1 MQRGA
6 WSPERLRAA
15 LRVYVITDQAL
26 ARGRSQAALVAQ
38 ALEGGATAVQ
48 LRWKSG
54 PLRDAVELGRA
65 LRQLCRAA
73 GALFIVNDRLDLALA
88 VEADG
93 VHLGVTDLPVA
104 EARRLASDDL
114 VIGFSPE
121 TLEQAQQ
128 AEAAGADYLGVGPIY
143 ATTTKPDAGA
153 PVGVAQVQA
162 IVQRVQIPV
171 VGIGGI
177 TAANAA
183 EVIRAGAAG
192 VAVIAA
198 VFGAEDVRGATAALR
213 QVVDAALGE
222 RGT

>member
-1 MQRGA
+1 VQRGA

-54 PLRDAVELGRA
+54 PLRDAIELGRV

-153 PVGVAQVQA
+153 PVGVAQLQA

-222 RGT
+222 HGT

>member
-1 MQRGA
+1 
-6 WSPERLRAA
+6 

>member
-54 PLRDAVELGRA
+54 PLRDAIELGRA

-104 EARRLASDDL
+104 EARRLGGDDL

-128 AEAAGADYLGVGPIY
+128 AEVAGADYLGVGPIY

-153 PVGVAQVQA
+153 PVGVAHVQA

-198 VFGAEDVRGATAALR
+198 VFGAADVRGATAALR